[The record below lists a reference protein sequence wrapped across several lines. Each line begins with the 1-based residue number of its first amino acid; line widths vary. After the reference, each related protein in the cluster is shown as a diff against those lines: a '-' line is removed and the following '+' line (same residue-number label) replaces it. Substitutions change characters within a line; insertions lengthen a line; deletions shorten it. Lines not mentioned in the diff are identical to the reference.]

1 MYWSRLSIPHRHCVY
16 KKIVQDLYNWLY
28 KMYTTFQKTFVYIHF
43 VYKIKRTI
51 LTKFCTQNV
60 YKSLLKCG
68 IHFVYILY
76 TRVCPNVVYILYK
89 NILYTKCIQS
99 FVEMWDTILCKNIL
113 YTFHIHQFWCTKSV
127 HHKHYVYN
135 FYTKLYAYI
144 NVCRMDPLF
153 QHILTRLL
161 CTF

>member
-1 MYWSRLSIPHRHCVY
+1 
-16 KKIVQDLYNWLY
+16 
-28 KMYTTFQKTFVYIHF
+28 MYTTFQKTFVYIHF

-68 IHFVYILY
+68 IHCVYILY

-99 FVEMWDTILCKNIL
+99 FVKMWDTILCKNIL
-113 YTFHIHQFWCTKSV
+113 YTFHIHQFCIQSFCIHFIYKSLSKCGIHFV
-127 HHKHYVYN
+127 
-135 FYTKLYAYI
+135 
-144 NVCRMDPLF
+144 
-153 QHILTRLL
+153 
-161 CTF
+161 